1 MLDLDDIRNDPPT
14 EIAVLLA
21 RIAVLIAL
29 TPGARAAG
37 LPAYFA
43 ERFTPEMVNSVHQDG
58 LFGPPEALGTPSQAS
73 ACASATLNL
82 RAVREA
88 ALDCRVP
95 LQMRACYGVPLA
107 KRLRSAHASRDVA
120 NAATGSQQAP
130 TTGIAPVKAELKVK
144 VEPGDVAHAATESQQ
159 APTTGMAPELIAVRP
174 ESVLVAR
181 QPDLSAQSPSQSA
194 WAVQKLASHTGH
206 CACCGLCGS
215 KRCAAGKNAFHR
227 QVGAKVICGGAAAGA
242 SKYCRLCVCEMDQCQ
257 SPRNQGRWCKAHKG
271 AHAGTKDSR
280 LSYSNMFNPACL
292 KLRADWPEP
301 IRIVARLAFAL
312 PRMLPDDAE
321 VLMDMR
327 PETLTPVSLIKTLI
341 AHAIKWPWV
350 VQSFAAKASAV
361 SNLAVTAAELRTASR
376 ELAGAL
382 LDEAVAASGWT
393 NKDMFDRLNSGLM
406 HAVTGLAVQGG
417 QLGLIASQ
425 TEERLRGPGE
435 SGTRVTLGPAQTEYF
450 VAQHE
455 SEATARVAR
464 SAAGPKF

>member
-1 MLDLDDIRNDPPT
+1 MAHNWVCLRERVSTAAGLLSVLDLDDIRNDPPT

-58 LFGPPEALGTPSQAS
+58 LFGPPEALVTPSQAS
-73 ACASATLNL
+73 A
-82 RAVREA
+82 
-88 ALDCRVP
+88 
-95 LQMRACYGVPLA
+95 VPLA

-159 APTTGMAPELIAVRP
+159 APTTGMAPELIAARP
-174 ESVLVAR
+174 ESALVAR

-194 WAVQKLASHTGH
+194 WAVQKLASHAGH

-257 SPRNQGRWCKAHKG
+257 SPRNQGRWCKGHKG
-271 AHAGTKDSR
+271 THQVGNCPR
-280 LSYSNMFNPACL
+280 LYSNMFQACL

-361 SNLAVTAAELRTASR
+361 SNLAVTAAELRAASR

-393 NKDMFDRLNSGLM
+393 NKEMFDRLNSGLM
-406 HAVTGLAVQGG
+406 HATTGLAVQGG

-425 TEERLRGPGE
+425 TEERLHGPGE
-435 SGTRVTLGPAQTEYF
+435 SGTKVTLGPAQTEYF

>member
-1 MLDLDDIRNDPPT
+1 MAHNWVCLRERVSTAAGLLSVLDLDDIRNDPPT

-58 LFGPPEALGTPSQAS
+58 LFGPPEALVTPSQAS
-73 ACASATLNL
+73 A
-82 RAVREA
+82 
-88 ALDCRVP
+88 
-95 LQMRACYGVPLA
+95 VPLA

-159 APTTGMAPELIAVRP
+159 APTTGMAPELIAARP
-174 ESVLVAR
+174 ESALVAR

-194 WAVQKLASHTGH
+194 WAAQKLASHAGH

-257 SPRNQGRWCKAHKG
+257 SPRNRGRWCKAHKG

-361 SNLAVTAAELRTASR
+361 SNLAVTAAELRAASR

-393 NKDMFDRLNSGLM
+393 NKEMFDRLNSGLM
-406 HAVTGLAVQGG
+406 HATTGLAVQGG

-425 TEERLRGPGE
+425 TEERLHGPGE
-435 SGTRVTLGPAQTEYF
+435 SGTKVTLGPAQTEYF